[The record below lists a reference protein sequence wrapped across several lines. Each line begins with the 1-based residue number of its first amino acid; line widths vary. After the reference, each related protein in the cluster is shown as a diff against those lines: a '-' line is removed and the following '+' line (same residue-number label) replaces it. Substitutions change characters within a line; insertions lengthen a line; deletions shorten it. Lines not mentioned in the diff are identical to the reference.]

1 VFLTYMRKCPNS
13 AYRFATRCLKNLK
26 DQSCHIEKVVKRQT
40 TQEILNN
47 RLRIK
52 ALIDIVRHLKHVLLE
67 GMMNIQ
73 NKKIEEIS

>member
-1 VFLTYMRKCPNS
+1 
-13 AYRFATRCLKNLK
+13 LKNLK
-26 DQSCHIEKVVKRQT
+26 DQSCHIEKVVKRPN

-67 GMMNIQ
+67 GMINIQ
-73 NKKIEEIS
+73 NKKIKEIS

>member
-1 VFLTYMRKCPNS
+1 MRKCLNS
-13 AYRFATRCLKNLK
+13 AHKFVIRCLKNLK
-26 DQSCHIEKVVKRQT
+26 DQSCNFEKVVKRQT
-40 TQEILNN
+40 TQKILNN

>member
-1 VFLTYMRKCPNS
+1 MRKCLNS
-13 AYRFATRCLKNLK
+13 AHKFVIRCLKNLK
-26 DQSCHIEKVVKRQT
+26 DKSCNFEKVVKRQT
-40 TQEILNN
+40 TQKILNN

-67 GMMNIQ
+67 GMINIQ

>member
-1 VFLTYMRKCPNS
+1 VFFFTYMRKCLNS
-13 AYRFATRCLKNLK
+13 AYKFVTRCLKNLK
-26 DQSCHIEKVVKRQT
+26 DHSCHFEKVVKRQT

-52 ALIDIVRHLKHVLLE
+52 ALIDIVRHLE

-73 NKKIEEIS
+73 NKKTEEIS